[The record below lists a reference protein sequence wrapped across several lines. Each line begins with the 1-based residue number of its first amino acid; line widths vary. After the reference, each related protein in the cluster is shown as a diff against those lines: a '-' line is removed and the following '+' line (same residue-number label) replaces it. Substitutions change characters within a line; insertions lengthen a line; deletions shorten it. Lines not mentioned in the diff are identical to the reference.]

1 MPPKL
6 SPYGLS
12 PSGVGHVEAHKIANK
27 RREKNLNAEGAKE
40 SRANAAKRNF
50 QVALDSFVEKK
61 LYSGANGTTYIV
73 KVTDSFLKT
82 LGVAMREAGHRVS
95 GEFPAIGSRVVM
107 KVATRKSRQAWTDFV
122 TDNVREAA
130 AHREI
135 VKSDISTCIK
145 IPCSSAFQCAGSHI
159 PAFYLGFMN
168 GGGASASYVTL
179 MGYAGDMTLDEY
191 MRTRLT
197 TAETY
202 ANFELAACT
211 LWASGFAHGDLHR
224 KNAMI
229 DPATQKV
236 TIIDLGFAIKLPA
249 DLRTKIRDRIGEIVE
264 SDDGG
269 SMGQMWADLG
279 VTAYANRIMT
289 TRGISPWYNPDGRAL
304 VTLFNILL
312 PADKARLPE
321 VRRALWKCTPRRRP
335 TNANSDTTEEGEIRP
350 GRPPPVAR
358 PVARPPPVATNKL
371 SKCRQKCEAQGKFC
385 NPATFRCVK
394 NRPASNARP
403 AANRPAATD
412 TPRNLSAM
420 AKKIKKIPAGG
431 LRKLLEERRAKCRAQ
446 GKEYNPTTSRCVAKK
461 ASPLAAGIK
470 PCKQDCA
477 ALGKRCNP
485 RTGRCIKV

>member
-229 DPATQKV
+229 DPAT
-236 TIIDLGFAIKLPA
+236 
-249 DLRTKIRDRIGEIVE
+249 
-264 SDDGG
+264 
-269 SMGQMWADLG
+269 
-279 VTAYANRIMT
+279 
-289 TRGISPWYNPDGRAL
+289 
-304 VTLFNILL
+304 
-312 PADKARLPE
+312 
-321 VRRALWKCTPRRRP
+321 
-335 TNANSDTTEEGEIRP
+335 
-350 GRPPPVAR
+350 
-358 PVARPPPVATNKL
+358 
-371 SKCRQKCEAQGKFC
+371 
-385 NPATFRCVK
+385 FRCVK